1 MSKTYST
8 CRMNRRESEKTMW
21 NTIKER
27 LKSPVTLAAVV
38 GQIVTILLM
47 VGAINTGLGDT
58 VNNVAAG
65 VIQLLV
71 LFGVLNNPADKN
83 NF

>member
-1 MSKTYST
+1 
-8 CRMNRRESEKTMW
+8 MW

-27 LKSPVTLAAVV
+27 LKSPVTLAAIV

-47 VGAINTGLGDT
+47 VGAISTGAGDT

-71 LFGVLNNPADKN
+71 LFGVLNNPTDKA

>member
-1 MSKTYST
+1 
-8 CRMNRRESEKTMW
+8 MW
-21 NTIKER
+21 DTIKER
-27 LKSPVTLAAVV
+27 LKSPVTLAAIV

-71 LFGVLNNPADKN
+71 LFGVLNNPADKA

>member
-1 MSKTYST
+1 
-8 CRMNRRESEKTMW
+8 MW

-27 LKSPVTLAAVV
+27 IKSPVTLAAIV

-58 VNNVAAG
+58 VNNVTAG

-71 LFGVLNNPADKN
+71 LFGVLNNPTDGES
-83 NF
+83 F

>member
-1 MSKTYST
+1 
-8 CRMNRRESEKTMW
+8 MW

-27 LKSPVTLAAVV
+27 LKSPVTLAAIV

-47 VGAINTGLGDT
+47 VGAISTGAGDT
-58 VNNVAAG
+58 VNNVTAG

-71 LFGVLNNPADKN
+71 LFGVLNNPTDKA

>member
-1 MSKTYST
+1 
-8 CRMNRRESEKTMW
+8 MW

-27 LKSPVTLAAVV
+27 LKSPVTLVAIV

-47 VGAINTGLGDT
+47 VGAINTSLGDT
-58 VNNVAAG
+58 VNNVTAG

-71 LFGVLNNPADKN
+71 LFGVLNNPTDKA

>member
-1 MSKTYST
+1 
-8 CRMNRRESEKTMW
+8 MW
-21 NTIKER
+21 STIKER

-47 VGAINTGLGDT
+47 VGAISTGAGDT

-65 VIQLLV
+65 VTQLLV
-71 LFGVLNNPADKN
+71 LFGVLNNPTDKN

>member
-1 MSKTYST
+1 MPAK
-8 CRMNRRESEKTMW
+8 REKVRKTMW

-27 LKSPVTLAAVV
+27 LKSPVTLAAIV
-38 GQIVTILLM
+38 GQVVTILLM
-47 VGAINTGLGDT
+47 VGAISTGAGDT

-71 LFGVLNNPADKN
+71 LFGVLNNPTDKQ

>member
-1 MSKTYST
+1 
-8 CRMNRRESEKTMW
+8 MW

-27 LKSPVTLAAVV
+27 IKSPVTLAAIV

-58 VNNVAAG
+58 VNNVTAG

-71 LFGVLNNPADKN
+71 LFGVLNNPADKA

>member
-1 MSKTYST
+1 M
-8 CRMNRRESEKTMW
+8 MNESEAKTMW

-27 LKSPVTLAAVV
+27 LKSPVTLAAIV
-38 GQIVTILLM
+38 GQVVTILLM

-71 LFGVLNNPADKN
+71 LFGVLNNPTDKN
-83 NF
+83 SF

>member
-1 MSKTYST
+1 MNWD
-8 CRMNRRESEKTMW
+8 CRKNRRESEDIMW

-27 LKSPVTLAAVV
+27 LKSPVTLAAIV

-47 VGAINTGLGDT
+47 VGAISTGAGDT

-71 LFGVLNNPADKN
+71 LFGVLNNPTDKN
-83 NF
+83 SF

>member
-1 MSKTYST
+1 MKEG
-8 CRMNRRESEKTMW
+8 NIMW

-27 LKSPVTLAAVV
+27 LKSPVTLAAIV

-58 VNNVAAG
+58 VNNVTAG

-71 LFGVLNNPADKN
+71 LFGVLNNPTDKT

>member
-1 MSKTYST
+1 
-8 CRMNRRESEKTMW
+8 MW

-27 LKSPVTLAAVV
+27 LKSPVTLAAIV

-47 VGAINTGLGDT
+47 VGAISTGAGDT
-58 VNNVAAG
+58 VNNVTAG

-71 LFGVLNNPADKN
+71 LFGVLNNPTDKS

>member
-1 MSKTYST
+1 
-8 CRMNRRESEKTMW
+8 MW

-27 LKSPVTLAAVV
+27 IKSPVTLAAIV

-47 VGAINTGLGDT
+47 VGAISTGAGDT

-71 LFGVLNNPADKN
+71 LFGVLNNPTDKA

>member
-1 MSKTYST
+1 
-8 CRMNRRESEKTMW
+8 MW

-27 LKSPVTLAAVV
+27 IKSPVTLAAIV

-47 VGAINTGLGDT
+47 IGAINTGAGET
-58 VNNVAAG
+58 VNNVTAG

-71 LFGVLNNPADKN
+71 LFGVLNNPTDTA

>member
-1 MSKTYST
+1 
-8 CRMNRRESEKTMW
+8 MW

-27 LKSPVTLAAVV
+27 LKSPVTLAAIV

-47 VGAINTGLGDT
+47 VGAISTGAGDT
-58 VNNVAAG
+58 VNNITAG

-71 LFGVLNNPADKN
+71 LFGVLNNPTDKN

>member
-1 MSKTYST
+1 
-8 CRMNRRESEKTMW
+8 MW

-27 LKSPVTLAAVV
+27 LKSPVTLAAIV

-47 VGAINTGLGDT
+47 VGAISTGAGDT
-58 VNNVAAG
+58 VNNVTAG
-65 VIQLLV
+65 IIQLLV
-71 LFGVLNNPADKN
+71 LFGVLNNPADKA

>member
-1 MSKTYST
+1 
-8 CRMNRRESEKTMW
+8 MW

-27 LKSPVTLAAVV
+27 LKSPVTLAAIV
-38 GQIVTILLM
+38 GQIVAILLM
-47 VGAINTGLGDT
+47 VGAISTGAGDT
-58 VNNVAAG
+58 VNNVTAG

-71 LFGVLNNPADKN
+71 LFGILNHPADKN

>member
-1 MSKTYST
+1 
-8 CRMNRRESEKTMW
+8 MW

-27 LKSPVTLAAVV
+27 LKSPVTLAAIV
-38 GQIVTILLM
+38 GQVVTILLM
-47 VGAINTGLGDT
+47 VGAINTGAGDT
-58 VNNVAAG
+58 INNVTAG

-71 LFGVLNNPADKN
+71 LFGVLNNPADKH

>member
-1 MSKTYST
+1 
-8 CRMNRRESEKTMW
+8 MW

-27 LKSPVTLAAVV
+27 LKSPVTLAAIV

-47 VGAINTGLGDT
+47 VGAISTGAGDT

-71 LFGVLNNPADKN
+71 LFGVLNNPSDKA

>member
-1 MSKTYST
+1 MNWGSRK
-8 CRMNRRESEKTMW
+8 NRRESEDIMW

-27 LKSPVTLAAVV
+27 LKSPVTLAAIV

-47 VGAINTGLGDT
+47 VGAISTGAGDT

-71 LFGVLNNPADKN
+71 LFGVLNNPTDKA

>member
-1 MSKTYST
+1 
-8 CRMNRRESEKTMW
+8 MW

-27 LKSPVTLAAVV
+27 LKSPVTLAAIV

-47 VGAINTGLGDT
+47 VGAISTGAGDT

-65 VIQLLV
+65 MIQLLV
-71 LFGVLNNPADKN
+71 LFGVLNNPTDKA

>member
-1 MSKTYST
+1 
-8 CRMNRRESEKTMW
+8 MW

-27 LKSPVTLAAVV
+27 LKSPVTLAAIV

-47 VGAINTGLGDT
+47 VGAINTGAGDT

-65 VIQLLV
+65 MIQLLV
-71 LFGVLNNPADKN
+71 LFGVLNNPTDGAA
-83 NF
+83 F

>member
-1 MSKTYST
+1 
-8 CRMNRRESEKTMW
+8 MW

-27 LKSPVTLAAVV
+27 LKSPVTLAAIV

-47 VGAINTGLGDT
+47 VGAISTGAGDT
-58 VNNVAAG
+58 VNNVTAG

-71 LFGVLNNPADKN
+71 LFGVLNNPTHKA

>member
-1 MSKTYST
+1 
-8 CRMNRRESEKTMW
+8 MW
-21 NTIKER
+21 STIKER

-47 VGAINTGLGDT
+47 VGAISTGAGDT

-71 LFGVLNNPADKN
+71 LFGVLNNPTDKN

>member
-1 MSKTYST
+1 
-8 CRMNRRESEKTMW
+8 MW

-27 LKSPVTLAAVV
+27 LKSPVTLAAIV

-65 VIQLLV
+65 MIQLLV
-71 LFGVLNNPADKN
+71 LFGVLNNPADKA

>member
-1 MSKTYST
+1 
-8 CRMNRRESEKTMW
+8 MW

-27 LKSPVTLAAVV
+27 LKSPVTLAAIV

-58 VNNVAAG
+58 VNNVTAG

-71 LFGVLNNPADKN
+71 LFGVLNNPADKA

>member
-1 MSKTYST
+1 
-8 CRMNRRESEKTMW
+8 MW

-27 LKSPVTLAAVV
+27 LKSPVTLTAIV

-58 VNNVAAG
+58 VNNVTAG

-71 LFGVLNNPADKN
+71 LFGVLNNPADKA

>member
-1 MSKTYST
+1 
-8 CRMNRRESEKTMW
+8 MW

-27 LKSPVTLAAVV
+27 LKSPVTLAAIV
-38 GQIVTILLM
+38 GQIVAILLM
-47 VGAINTGLGDT
+47 VGAISTGAGDT

-71 LFGVLNNPADKN
+71 LFGVLNNPTDKN
-83 NF
+83 SF

>member
-1 MSKTYST
+1 M
-8 CRMNRRESEKTMW
+8 MNESEAKTMW
-21 NTIKER
+21 NAIKER
-27 LKSPVTLAAVV
+27 LKSPVTLAAIV

-47 VGAINTGLGDT
+47 VGAISTGAGDT

-71 LFGVLNNPADKN
+71 LFGVLNNPSDKA

>member
-1 MSKTYST
+1 
-8 CRMNRRESEKTMW
+8 MW

-27 LKSPVTLAAVV
+27 LKSPVTLAAIV

-47 VGAINTGLGDT
+47 VGAISTGAGDT
-58 VNNVAAG
+58 VNNVTAG

-71 LFGVLNNPADKN
+71 LFGVLNNPADKA

>member
-1 MSKTYST
+1 
-8 CRMNRRESEKTMW
+8 MW

-27 LKSPVTLAAVV
+27 LKSPVTLAAIV

-47 VGAINTGLGDT
+47 VGAISTGAGDT

-65 VIQLLV
+65 VTQLLV
-71 LFGVLNNPADKN
+71 LFGVMNNPADKA

>member
-1 MSKTYST
+1 
-8 CRMNRRESEKTMW
+8 MW

-27 LKSPVTLAAVV
+27 LKSPVTLAAIV

-47 VGAINTGLGDT
+47 VGAINSGLGDT
-58 VNNVAAG
+58 VNNVTAG

-71 LFGVLNNPADKN
+71 LFGVLNNPTDKV